1 MSSRRQLL
9 LLGATALVAGGA
21 GVFLARHQRT
31 QPTDAQGDSGAFP
44 GEAYPLPD
52 LAGES
57 HVLSEWAGK
66 VLVVNFWATWC
77 PPCLTEIPGFVAL
90 QQALGPQG
98 LQFIGVALDD
108 VEAVREFAQ
117 ARQVSYPLLVGEEP
131 VMALMREF
139 GNTHGGLP
147 FTVVLGRNGKVLHLK
162 QGEWDQAAAMTTLLP
177 FLGDFGTA
185 VRPEFAP
192 KKP

>member
-1 MSSRRQLL
+1 MNPRRQLM

-21 GVFLARHQRT
+21 GVFLAQHTRNAH
-31 QPTDAQGDSGAFP
+31 PAPGAEFP
-44 GEAYPLPD
+44 GEAHPLPD
-52 LAGES
+52 LNGVP

-90 QQALGPQG
+90 QQELGPQG
-98 LQFIGVALDD
+98 LQFIGIALDD
-108 VEAVREFAQ
+108 AEAVRGFAESKG
-117 ARQVSYPLLVGEEP
+117 VNYPLLVGEEP

-147 FTVVLGRNGKVLHLK
+147 YTVVLGPRGEPLVTK
-162 QGEWDQAAAMTTLLP
+162 QGEWESAEARAALLP
-177 FLGDFGTA
+177 LLQPGRES
-185 VRPEFAP
+185 RPEIAP